1 MAFFQISVD
10 GAKTE
15 RGKGSPQRSQL
26 PKTSKRE
33 KIVSGES
40 RASLACSESLRHGR
54 RAAHGVQRESW
65 LIFNVAPSLHV

>member
-33 KIVSGES
+33 KNGLRGEPSIPRLLRITAARPPS
-40 RASLACSESLRHGR
+40 RSRSAKGEL
-54 RAAHGVQRESW
+54 VN
-65 LIFNVAPSLHV
+65 I